1 MRRHIGA
8 LAVAASL
15 SVLGLIAQPAAAS
28 VISVSGSQAFAS
40 PGDPGGAAC
49 IAADPVPGGAPA
61 VLTMSGSLVGCW
73 YLVDLIDKFQD
84 NGALQETG
92 HELFVG
98 CVDSGSDG
106 SCSGDPTGTL
116 SFSFVF
122 TGKFDPMTFEE
133 IKGRCHHHVDEGTD
147 GFAQASGVINFKD
160 VVEAGIATYNG
171 NLKLAS
177 PSSNTTATNR
187 SRTRRAAAPSAA
199 C

>member
-1 MRRHIGA
+1 MKRRTGA

-15 SVLGLIAQPAAAS
+15 LVLVLIAQPAAAS

-40 PGDPGGAAC
+40 PGDPVGAAC
-49 IAADPVPGGAPA
+49 IAADPVPGGAPS

-73 YLVDLIDKFQD
+73 YLVDLVDKFQD

-98 CVDSGSDG
+98 CVDSGGDG

-133 IKGRCHHHVDEGTD
+133 IKGRCHHHVDEGTE
-147 GFAQASGVINFKD
+147 GFAQASGVLNFKD

>member
-1 MRRHIGA
+1 M
-8 LAVAASL
+8 L
-15 SVLGLIAQPAAAS
+15 VLGR
-28 VISVSGSQAFAS
+28 
-40 PGDPGGAAC
+40 
-49 IAADPVPGGAPA
+49 
-61 VLTMSGSLVGCW
+61 
-73 YLVDLIDKFQD
+73 LIDKFQD

-98 CVDSGSDG
+98 CIDSGSDG

-133 IKGRCHHHVDEGTD
+133 IKGRCITTSTRGPVVSRRR
-147 GFAQASGVINFKD
+147 AASSTSRTI
-160 VVEAGIATYNG
+160 VEAGIATYNG

>member
-1 MRRHIGA
+1 MKRRIGA
-8 LAVAASL
+8 FAVAASL
-15 SVLGLIAQPAAAS
+15 SVLVLIAQPAAAS
-28 VISVSGSQAFAS
+28 IISVSGSQAFAS
-40 PGDPGGAAC
+40 PGDPVGAAC

-73 YLVDLIDKFQD
+73 YVVDFVDKFQD

-98 CVDSGSDG
+98 CLDRGDDG
-106 SCSGDPTGTL
+106 SCSGDPSGTL
-116 SFSFVF
+116 SFSYVF
-122 TGKFDPMTFEE
+122 TGKFDPVTFEE
-133 IKGRCHHHVDEGTD
+133 IKGRCHHHVDDGTD

-160 VVEAGIATYNG
+160 DVEAGIATYNG

-177 PSSNTTATNR
+177 PSNTTSTSR
-187 SRTRRAAAPSAA
+187 SRAGRTAASTAA

>member
-1 MRRHIGA
+1 MKRRIGA
-8 LAVAASL
+8 FAVAASS
-15 SVLGLIAQPAAAS
+15 SVLVLIAQPAAAS

-40 PGDPGGAAC
+40 PGDPVGAAC

-73 YLVDLIDKFQD
+73 YVVDLVDKFQD

-98 CVDSGSDG
+98 CLDSEGDG
-106 SCSGDPTGTL
+106 SCSGDPSGTL
-116 SFSFVF
+116 SFSYVF
-122 TGKFDPMTFEE
+122 TGKFDSVTFEE

-160 VVEAGIATYNG
+160 DVEAGIATYDG

-177 PSSNTTATNR
+177 PSNTTSTSR
-187 SRTRRAAAPSAA
+187 SRAGRTAAPTAT

>member
-1 MRRHIGA
+1 MRRHIGV

-177 PSSNTTATNR
+177 ASNTTATNR
-187 SRTRRAAAPSAA
+187 SRTLRAAAPNAA

>member
-1 MRRHIGA
+1 MKRRIGA
-8 LAVAASL
+8 FAVAASL
-15 SVLGLIAQPAAAS
+15 SVLVLIAQPAAAS

-40 PGDPGGAAC
+40 PGDPVGAAC

-73 YLVDLIDKFQD
+73 YVVDLVDKFQD

-98 CVDSGSDG
+98 CLDRGVDG
-106 SCSGDPTGTL
+106 SCSGDPSGTL
-116 SFSFVF
+116 SFSYVF
-122 TGKFDPMTFEE
+122 TGKFDPVTFEE

-160 VVEAGIATYNG
+160 DVEAGIATYDG

-177 PSSNTTATNR
+177 PSNTTSTSR
-187 SRTRRAAAPSAA
+187 SRAVRTAAPTAA

>member
-1 MRRHIGA
+1 MKRRIGA
-8 LAVAASL
+8 FAVAASL
-15 SVLGLIAQPAAAS
+15 SVLVLIAQPAAAS

-40 PGDPGGAAC
+40 PGDPVGAAC

-73 YLVDLIDKFQD
+73 YVVDLVDKFQD

-98 CVDSGSDG
+98 CLDSGGDG
-106 SCSGDPTGTL
+106 SCSGDPSGTL
-116 SFSFVF
+116 SFSYVF
-122 TGKFDPMTFEE
+122 TGKFDPVTFEE
-133 IKGRCHHHVDEGTD
+133 IKGRCHHHVDDGTD

-160 VVEAGIATYNG
+160 DVEARIATYNG
-171 NLKLAS
+171 NLKLAA
-177 PSSNTTATNR
+177 PSNTTSTSR
-187 SRTRRAAAPSAA
+187 SRAGRTAAPTAA